1 MSKNKEVQKKAVTYL
16 MIGLVVGL
24 ALGYFIFDVMY
35 PIDSEYSSINYD
47 NNDAVTQETG
57 TVEVTVIES
66 STGGN

>member
-1 MSKNKEVQKKAVTYL
+1 MSKNKEVQKKAITYF

-24 ALGYFIFDVMY
+24 ALGYFIFDVMG
-35 PIDSEYSSINYD
+35 PIASEDSSINYD
-47 NNDAVTQETG
+47 SNDAVTQETG